1 MSRKLSFLF
10 WKIHFHFFSNNPTS
24 LKSEITLLC
33 SCRNQTIVCTFNALL
48 IIVLPSIMT
57 QCHCLIIFFKL
68 FFFLYNILNE
78 TSITLY
84 WLFFYSK
91 TFMWIKIK
99 NWKSTKWLYIFI
111 IFVLGKNVF
120 RQIRKISKNWI
131 WIKKPWKLVRNL
143 NEYFRTCFW
152 FSISISSWISISK
165 LSRDIHVLLLLMLL
179 HLLYFNILFHLPSQI
194 FISKFQYFFFTNFIW
209 SLHQK

>member
-1 MSRKLSFLF
+1 
-10 WKIHFHFFSNNPTS
+10 
-24 LKSEITLLC
+24 
-33 SCRNQTIVCTFNALL
+33 
-48 IIVLPSIMT
+48 
-57 QCHCLIIFFKL
+57 
-68 FFFLYNILNE
+68 
-78 TSITLY
+78 
-84 WLFFYSK
+84 
-91 TFMWIKIK
+91 MWIKIK

-111 IFVLGKNVF
+111 IFALEKNVF

-152 FSISISSWISISK
+152 FSIFISSWISISK

-194 FISKFQYFFFTNFIW
+194 FISKFQYFFFHKFYLKPSSKIKALNFSDLKLIDAYLLQKINSSYHLFSYNFQLNFF
-209 SLHQK
+209 SL

>member
-1 MSRKLSFLF
+1 
-10 WKIHFHFFSNNPTS
+10 
-24 LKSEITLLC
+24 
-33 SCRNQTIVCTFNALL
+33 
-48 IIVLPSIMT
+48 MT

-91 TFMWIKIK
+91 TFIWIKIK

-111 IFVLGKNVF
+111 IFALGKNVF
-120 RQIRKISKNWI
+120 RQIRKISKTWI

-165 LSRDIHVLLLLMLL
+165 LSRDIHFATANATA
-179 HLLYFNILFHLPSQI
+179 Y
-194 FISKFQYFFFTNFIW
+194 ISKFYFTFHHRYLSLNSNIFFSQILFEAFIKNKSIKFLRLEINRRLSVTENKLKLP
-209 SLHQK
+209 SLLLQFSIEFLFSLITKLLNLN

>member
-1 MSRKLSFLF
+1 
-10 WKIHFHFFSNNPTS
+10 
-24 LKSEITLLC
+24 
-33 SCRNQTIVCTFNALL
+33 
-48 IIVLPSIMT
+48 MT

-111 IFVLGKNVF
+111 IFALGKNVF

-152 FSISISSWISISK
+152 FSISISSWISILK
-165 LSRDIHVLLLLMLL
+165 LSCDIHVLLLLMLL
-179 HLLYFNILFHLPSQI
+179 HLLYFTTFYFTFHHRYLSLNSNIFFSQILFEAFIKNKSIKFLRLEVTENKLKLPSLLLQFSI
-194 FISKFQYFFFTNFIW
+194 EFLF
-209 SLHQK
+209 SLITKLLNLN

>member
-1 MSRKLSFLF
+1 MSLLD
-10 WKIHFHFFSNNPTS
+10 HFF
-24 LKSEITLLC
+24 
-33 SCRNQTIVCTFNALL
+33 
-48 IIVLPSIMT
+48 
-57 QCHCLIIFFKL
+57 
-68 FFFLYNILNE
+68 LNY
-78 TSITLY
+78 S
-84 WLFFYSK
+84 FFYIIYLTK
-91 TFMWIKIK
+91 RVLLYTDYFFIRKFMWIKIK

-111 IFVLGKNVF
+111 IFALEKNVF

-179 HLLYFNILFHLPSQI
+179 RIFQN
-194 FISKFQYFFFTNFIW
+194 FISPSITDIY
-209 SLHQK
+209 L

>member
-1 MSRKLSFLF
+1 MSLLD
-10 WKIHFHFFSNNPTS
+10 HF
-24 LKSEITLLC
+24 
-33 SCRNQTIVCTFNALL
+33 
-48 IIVLPSIMT
+48 
-57 QCHCLIIFFKL
+57 FFKL

-152 FSISISSWISISK
+152 FSISISSWISILK